1 MSSCARQVPRRRLW
15 PILDRLG
22 ILRCGMHAF
31 QHTHASLLVAS
42 GASPVVAQWQL
53 RHSDVETTLG
63 HYAHVLPGEKRQAVE
78 QVAEKLRPDVTRVTK
93 SETQSKRNQ

>member
-1 MSSCARQVPRRRLW
+1 
-15 PILDRLG
+15 
-22 ILRCGMHAF
+22 MHAF

-63 HYAHVLPGEKRQAVE
+63 HYGTALPAGSRRRWERA
-78 QVAEKLRPDVTRVTK
+78 AGRWRPVVPAGT
-93 SETQSKRNQ
+93 